1 VKVRSKTPSR
11 FVGRVVRLGY
21 IAKGLIYSLVGI
33 LALRVGLGMRG
44 GRITDPSGVL
54 ASLLRQPFGRI
65 MLAAIGI
72 GIVGYSAYYVFEAI
86 ADTRRRGGGV
96 RGWTARGLTI
106 IKAAAY
112 GTIGVQ
118 ALRLTFLDDRPRDG
132 TERGAGLL
140 LQIPL
145 GNWLLAAIGIGIA
158 IYGITQLRMVW
169 RGGADDDIDVGRVR
183 REAAWL
189 LPLGRFGTGARS
201 VILVVMGLTVAWSG
215 LFRHAAFADGYREV
229 LATIAAVNP
238 WALAAMGGGLLSFGL
253 YQLAHARYV
262 KLSVS

>member
-1 VKVRSKTPSR
+1 MVRRTTPPR
-11 FVGRVVRLGY
+11 IVGRVVRLGY
-21 IAKGLIYSLVGI
+21 LAKGMIYSLMGI
-33 LALRVGLGMRG
+33 LALRVGLGLRG

-96 RGWTARGLTI
+96 RGWTSRSLTI

-112 GTIGVQ
+112 GTIGIQ
-118 ALRLTFLDDRPRDG
+118 ALRLTFLDERPSDG
-132 TERGAGLL
+132 TEKGARLL
-140 LQIPL
+140 LQFPG
-145 GNWLLAAIGIGIA
+145 GNLLLAAIGIGVA

-169 RGGADDDIDVGRVR
+169 RGGADDDIDVSRVR

-189 LPLGRFGTGARS
+189 LPLGRFGTAARS
-201 VILVVMGLTVAWSG
+201 VILLVMGLTLAWSG
-215 LFRHAAFADGYREV
+215 LFRYAAFADGYREV
-229 LATIAAVNP
+229 LATIASVNP
-238 WALAAMGGGLLSFGL
+238 WALAAMGAGLLSFGV
-253 YQLAHARYV
+253 YQLGHARYAR
-262 KLSVS
+262 LSVS

>member
-1 VKVRSKTPSR
+1 MVRNTRLVS
-11 FVGRVVRLGY
+11 RVVRLGY
-21 IAKGLIYSLVGI
+21 IAKGLIYSLMGM
-33 LALRVGLGMRG
+33 LALRVGLGLRG

-65 MLAAIGI
+65 MLAAIGL
-72 GIVGYSAYYVFEAI
+72 GILGYSAYYVFEAL
-86 ADTRRRGGGV
+86 ADTRRRGGGIS
-96 RGWTARGLTI
+96 GWSARTLTI

-118 ALRLTFLDDRPRDG
+118 ALRLTFFNDRPRDG
-132 TERGAGLL
+132 TEQGARLL
-140 LQIPL
+140 LQLPA
-145 GNWLLAAIGIGIA
+145 GNWLLAAIGIGVA

-201 VILVVMGLTVAWSG
+201 VILLVMGLTLAWSG
-215 LFRHAAFADGYREV
+215 FFERAAFADGYREV
-229 LATIAAVNP
+229 LATIAAINP
-238 WALAAMGGGLLSFGL
+238 WALAAMGAGLLSFGL
-253 YQLAHARYV
+253 YQLGHARYV
-262 KLSVS
+262 RLSVS

>member
-1 VKVRSKTPSR
+1 VARTPPR
-11 FVGRVVRLGY
+11 LVGRVVRLGY
-21 IAKGLIYSLVGI
+21 AAKGVIYSLMGI
-33 LALRVGLGMRG
+33 LALRVGLGLRG

-72 GIVGYSAYYVFEAI
+72 GILGYSAYYVFEAL
-86 ADTRRRGGGV
+86 ADTRRRGGGIH
-96 RGWTARGLTI
+96 GWTGRGLTI

-132 TERGAGLL
+132 TETGARFL
-140 LQIPL
+140 LQLPA
-145 GNWLLAAIGIGIA
+145 GNWLLTAIGIGVA
-158 IYGITQLRMVW
+158 IYGITQLQMVW
-169 RGGADDDIDVGRVR
+169 RGGADDDIDVSRVR

-189 LPLGRFGTGARS
+189 LPLGRFGTAARS

-215 LFRHAAFADGYREV
+215 FFERAAFADGYREV
-229 LATIAAVNP
+229 LAAIATINP
-238 WALAAMGGGLLSFGL
+238 WALAAMGAGLLSFGL
-253 YQLAHARYV
+253 YQLGHARYAR
-262 KLSVS
+262 LSVS